1 MEGVTIVQKG
11 KTDYISDGKTGT
23 TICYLFLGILCID
36 ESKSFCSGSSG
47 GFALATSVHMRI
59 TKCFIKDIFYKL
71 TPYTNLNDRYG
82 TPFTVHHL

>member
-23 TICYLFLGILCID
+23 TIYYLLLGILCIH

-47 GFALATSVHMRI
+47 GFSLATSVQMRI
-59 TKCFIKDIFYKL
+59 TKCFIKDIFCKL
-71 TPYTNLNDRYG
+71 TPNTYLNDRYG
-82 TPFTVHHL
+82 TPFTLHR